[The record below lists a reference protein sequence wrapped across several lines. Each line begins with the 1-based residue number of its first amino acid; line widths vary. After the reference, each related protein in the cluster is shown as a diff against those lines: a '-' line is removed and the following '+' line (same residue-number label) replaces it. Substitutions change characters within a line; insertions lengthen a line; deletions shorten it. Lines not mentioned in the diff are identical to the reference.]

1 MRLSQLFVVYLRRIS
16 GKRQKY
22 CYPELTDF
30 RNSVKK
36 IGHIVNWIVWSLM
49 ALYILLMVFIHIPV
63 CQRYIGQKVS
73 DAVAEKLDTKVSIG
87 RVDLG
92 FLNRIILDDVLIHDQ
107 QQKEMLRVAR
117 LSARIDILPLTEGKI
132 SISSAQI
139 FGARAQFYRQDSLA
153 KPNFQ
158 FVLDSLASKDTTS
171 HTPLDLHINSLI
183 IRRSSIKYDE
193 HHVAPTP
200 ELFNLHHMNVQNISA
215 HIILK
220 TLTDDSLDVNLKRL
234 GLTDHSGLK
243 LDKLSF
249 RLKAGRQGATLR
261 NFRLLMPST
270 QICIDSID
278 ATYRYKNNHFD
289 ASTLTLDGEIRDSY
303 ITPSDLRCFYSPLK
317 NFQKELQIETRF
329 TEENQRLTIPQLH
342 IKTESNELNL
352 LASGVIAKEREGL
365 SWMAKVDDLSLTE
378 STIDFLSKIVP
389 EVGSQGKVLQSLQ
402 HLQLSGNFS
411 GEPRGAL
418 TAKTFIN
425 SDLGNLDLDFQM
437 SAAKQFKGEIN
448 TEGLNLRQLLSDEHL
463 GTIATRLT
471 VDGQLNTGRIP
482 TINAQG
488 FVSHLDYND
497 YPYSNIGI
505 DGSYSPKG
513 LSGFIKIGDPNLE
526 AELEGNLMNEGPQN
540 KQYKINL
547 KGYISHLVPQ
557 ALKLTDQWGNA
568 QLSANIDAD
577 LTAKTIQDAQGVL
590 RISNFMMTS
599 DLHDAYHL
607 DNLLLTSG
615 YEDQRRYVTLVSDFA
630 KADLRGEFQ
639 YQTLV
644 QSLIN
649 YVGSALPT
657 LPGLPPVTKSTQ
669 NDFALKLQVFKSD
682 WLQRLL
688 GMEMSF
694 QQPITLSARVND
706 YNRTVNME
714 GMIPDITYNG
724 THYTNGYVRITT
736 PIDTIKCNLAIK
748 RISESGNTLDI
759 QLRAD
764 AIDNHLNTSLTWDN
778 GRLDNEMSGKLNM
791 IASLYRNLMEKPEA
805 HIQVQP
811 SHIVLGGTTWNV
823 EPSDIIYSTN
833 NMLVNHF
840 TIHNGQQHIII
851 DGKATSDRNDS
862 LTVDLNDVEV
872 AYILDLVNF
881 HSVEFSGEA
890 SGTAF
895 IKAPFGSFMANADL
909 SVGNFK
915 FEKGHMGTLY
925 AKAVWNKE
933 REQIDIDAV
942 ADDGPEAKTLING
955 YVSPTYNTIDLGITA
970 NGTYIDFMHNFT
982 NSFLSSITGH
992 ANGAVRLA
1000 GSLDEI
1006 NLTGKLIVEG
1016 EATVTPLN
1024 TTYTLRQDTVIL
1036 IPDEIELHQMA
1047 VYDQYDNKG
1056 ILSGGIHHQHLTNL
1070 SYDLYVTADNLLA
1083 YDFKDFGE
1091 STFYGTVFA
1100 SGDVA
1105 IHGRSGEVTI
1115 DCNVTPQKNSV
1126 FVYNASS
1133 PDEISNQEFIQW
1145 GSAHSS
1151 SDRSNS
1157 QLSTLRSALPLGSAK
1172 NSQLGSST
1180 WLRQEIP
1187 TDDIPTDIYINFL
1200 INCTPDATLRLLMD
1214 ANTNDYI
1221 TLNGDGTIRAT
1232 FYNKGPFNMFGT
1244 YTVDHGT
1251 YGVTIQNIIKKNFTF
1266 NRGGTIVFGGD
1277 PYNAALNL
1285 QALYTVNGVSL
1296 SDLNI
1301 GNSFASN
1308 TIRVNC
1314 LMNISGQPIAPQ
1326 VDFDLE
1332 MPTVNADEQQMIRSI
1347 INGQQEMNQQVLY
1360 LLGIGRFYNQ
1370 GQNNANTDQADQ
1382 TTLAMQS
1389 FLSGTLS
1396 TQINSLLS
1404 TVIKNDNWNF
1414 GANISTGNEGW
1425 HNAEYEGII
1434 SGRMLN
1440 NRLLLNGQF
1449 GYRDN
1454 ATQANPSFI
1463 GDFDLQYL
1471 LYPNGN
1477 LALKVYNQTNDRYF
1491 TKSSLNTQGIG
1502 LIMKKDFN
1510 GLRDFFSSM
1519 KKKKNTKKNQK

>member
-1 MRLSQLFVVYLRRIS
+1 MFYQVKLL
-16 GKRQKY
+16 KY
-22 CYPELTDF
+22 II
-30 RNSVKK
+30 N
-36 IGHIVNWIVWSLM
+36 IVVWSLL
-49 ALYILLMVFIHIPV
+49 ALYTIVMLFTHIPA
-63 CQRYIGQKVS
+63 CQTFLG
-73 DAVAEKLDTKVSIG
+73 EKTAQALGKTLGTKVNVG
-87 RVDLG
+87 RVNLG
-92 FLNRIILDDVLIHDQ
+92 FLNRVIIDDVLIYDQ
-107 QQKEMLRVAR
+107 QQRMMLGVSR
-117 LSARIDILPLTEGKI
+117 LSARVDLLPLTLGRI
-132 SISSAQI
+132 SISSAQL
-139 FGARAQFYRQDSLA
+139 FGAHARINKKDSLS
-153 KPNFQ
+153 KLNIQ

-183 IRRSSIKYDE
+183 IHRSSIRYDE
-193 HHVAPTP
+193 NHVAPTP
-200 ELFNLHHMNVQNISA
+200 GLFNPHHLNVQNISA

-220 TLTDDSLDVNLKRL
+220 TLTDDSLDMNIKRL
-234 GLTDHSGLK
+234 VLTEHSGLN
-243 LDKLSF
+243 LDKLSL

-261 NFRLLMPST
+261 NFHLQMPST
-270 QICIDSID
+270 HVCIDSID
-278 ATYRYKNNHFD
+278 ATYRFNGKQLD
-289 ASTLTLDGEIRDSY
+289 IASLAFNGEIKDTY
-303 ITPSDLRCFYSPLK
+303 ITPSDLRCFYMPLK
-317 NFQKELQIETRF
+317 NFQKALHIETSFTERDNRLAIPHLQI
-329 TEENQRLTIPQLH
+329 Q
-342 IKTESNELNL
+342 TESNELNL
-352 LASGVIAKEREGL
+352 LASGGIAKKDDGL
-365 SWMAKVDDLSLTE
+365 SWSAKVDDLSLSE
-378 STIDFLSKIVP
+378 SIIDFLSKNMPVADGQNTI
-389 EVGSQGKVLQSLQ
+389 LQNLRY
-402 HLQLSGNFS
+402 LQLSGQFS
-411 GEPRGAL
+411 GEPHGAL
-418 TAKTFIN
+418 TAKSLIH

-437 SAAKQFKGEIN
+437 SSAKQFKGEVN

-463 GTIATRLT
+463 GIIATRMT
-471 VDGQLNTGRIP
+471 VNGQLNTGQVP
-482 TINAQG
+482 TVNAQG
-488 FVSHLDYND
+488 FISRIDYND
-497 YPYSNIGI
+497 YPFSNIGI
-505 DGSYSPKG
+505 DGSYSPQG
-513 LSGFIKIGDPNLE
+513 FSGFIKINDPNLE
-526 AELEGNLMNEGPQN
+526 AELESKLLNEEPQN
-540 KQYKINL
+540 KQHKINL
-547 KGYISHLVPQ
+547 KGFVAHLVPQ

-568 QLSANIDAD
+568 QFSANIDAD
-577 LTAKTIQDAQGVL
+577 LNASDLQDTQGTL
-590 RISNFMMTS
+590 RISNFTMTN
-599 DLHDAYHL
+599 DQDGDYHL

-615 YEDQRRYVTLVSDFA
+615 YEDQHHFVTLVSDFA
-630 KADLRGEFQ
+630 KVDLRGEFQ
-639 YQTLV
+639 YQTIV

-657 LPGLPPVTKSTQ
+657 LPGLPPVTKSTH

-682 WLQRLL
+682 WLQKLL
-688 GMEMSF
+688 GMDLLF
-694 QQPITLSARVND
+694 RQPITLSARVND
-706 YNRTVNME
+706 NNRTVNME
-714 GMIPDITYNG
+714 GLIPDILYNG
-724 THYTNGYVRITT
+724 TRYTNGNIRITT
-736 PIDTIKCNLAIK
+736 PIDTIKCDLAIN
-748 RISESGNTLDI
+748 RISESGNVLDI
-759 QLRAD
+759 QLKAD
-764 AIDNHLNTSLTWDN
+764 AIDNQLNSSLLWDN
-778 GRLDNEMSGKLNM
+778 GRQDKQMSGKLNL
-791 IASLYRNLMEKPEA
+791 IASLYRNLSEKPEA
-805 HIQVQP
+805 HIQIQP

-823 EPSDIIYSTN
+823 EPSSIIYSTN
-833 NMLVNHF
+833 NMLVNNF

-851 DGKATSDRNDS
+851 NGKATNDKNDS
-862 LTVDLNDVEV
+862 LTVDLNEVEV

-881 HSVEFSGEA
+881 DAVEFSGEA

-895 IKAPFGSFMANADL
+895 IKSPFGSFMANADL

-915 FEKGHMGTLY
+915 FENGRMGTLY
-925 AKAVWNKE
+925 AKAVWDKE
-933 REQIDIDAV
+933 HGQIDIDAV
-942 ADDGPEAKTLING
+942 ADDGPEAKTIING
-955 YVSPTYNTIDLGITA
+955 YVSPTNNTIDLGITA
-970 NGTYIDFMHNFT
+970 NGTYIEFMHNFT

-1006 NLTGKLIVEG
+1006 NLTGKLIVDG

-1036 IPDEIELHQMA
+1036 IPNEIELHQMA
-1047 VYDQYDNKG
+1047 VYDQYGRQG
-1056 ILSGGIHHQHLTNL
+1056 ILSGGLHHQHLTNL
-1070 SYDLYVTADNLLA
+1070 TYDLYVAAENLLA

-1105 IHGRSGEVTI
+1105 IHGRPGEVTI

-1133 PDEISNQEFIQW
+1133 PDAISNQEFIQW
-1145 GSAHSS
+1145 GSAQSS
-1151 SDRSNS
+1151 SNSSNS
-1157 QLSTLRSALPLGSAK
+1157 QPSTI
-1172 NSQLGSST
+1172 SSKFST
-1180 WLRQEIP
+1180 E
-1187 TDDIPTDIYINFL
+1187 DIPTDIHINFL

-1251 YGVTIQNIIKKNFTF
+1251 YGITIQNIIKKNFTF

-1314 LMNISGQPIAPQ
+1314 LMNIGGQPMAPQ

-1370 GQNNANTDQADQ
+1370 GQNNAGTDQTDQ

-1477 LALKVYNQTNDRYF
+1477 LAVKVYNQTNDRYF

-1510 GLRDFFSSM
+1510 GLHDLFSRM
-1519 KKKKNTKKNQK
+1519 KKKNTKKTRQK